1 MKKLLEYLNSLSK
14 EARTNFVVACG
25 TSEGYLRKA
34 ASVGQNLGADLC
46 ISIERESGRVVTCED
61 LRPDVDWAFIRA
73 SGHST
78 PRDGQRRT
86 AERRAGD
93 RRADDDQDHV

>member
-14 EARTNFVVACG
+14 EDRSRFVAACN

-34 ASVGQNLGADLC
+34 VSAGQRLGADLC
-46 ISIERESGRVVTCED
+46 ILIERESAAAVTCEE
-61 LRPDVDWAFIRA
+61 LRSDVDWAFIRA

-86 AERRAGD
+86 SERRIAERRTEG
-93 RRADDDQDHV
+93 DQDPV

>member
-14 EARTNFVVACG
+14 EDRAIFVAACK

-34 ASVGQNLGADLC
+34 VSAGQRLGADLC
-46 ISIERESGRVVTCED
+46 ILIERASGSDVVCED
-61 LRPDVDWAFIRA
+61 LRDDVDWAFIRA
-73 SGHST
+73 TGHST

-86 AERRAGD
+86 SERRAVD
-93 RRADDDQDHV
+93 RRAEDRQNHT